1 MHLPVSLCFGV
12 LENGLKRWQGGWY
25 AVVLY
30 GMLGMEGGHVI
41 GGCND
46 GIIICSR
53 FTGSPPGSAAA
64 SQMVILE
71 LVVNRLLF
79 KLIVQYREDLN
90 FCDDQQN
97 EKFTLL

>member
-1 MHLPVSLCFGV
+1 MMGLSFAAVSLD
-12 LENGLKRWQGGWY
+12 LLQ
-25 AVVLY
+25 A
-30 GMLGMEGGHVI
+30 
-41 GGCND
+41 
-46 GIIICSR
+46 
-53 FTGSPPGSAAA
+53 
-64 SQMVILE
+64 QMVILE

>member
-1 MHLPVSLCFGV
+1 MFDVVWYVRHGMVCLVWYGFV
-12 LENGLKRWQGGWY
+12 GLVWY
-25 AVVLY
+25 ARYGRHVV
-30 GMLGMEGGHVI
+30 MVGG
-41 GGCND
+41 ND

-64 SQMVILE
+64 RQMVILE

>member
-1 MHLPVSLCFGV
+1 MQWF
-12 LENGLKRWQGGWY
+12 
-25 AVVLY
+25 LY

-41 GGCND
+41 GGCYD

-64 SQMVILE
+64 RQMVILE
-71 LVVNRLLF
+71 LVVNLF

>member
-1 MHLPVSLCFGV
+1 MDLRDGRVAGMQWF
-12 LENGLKRWQGGWY
+12 
-25 AVVLY
+25 LY

-64 SQMVILE
+64 MVILE

-97 EKFTLL
+97 EKFTLLWSFQV